1 MVGSFVVCYG
11 PYAATAMWFANAE
24 DSNKDYRLVAI
35 PAFFSKSSCVYN
47 PLIYAFMNKQV
58 RWTTQP
64 CWIIT
69 VHMQTNTNALPFCI
83 PVQCLHHGDCI
94 WQEDWWG
101 LRSFQ
106 QDRNLFCVCIN
117 YSTPH
122 LQLFWNCFPF
132 ILLLL
137 VQIPNIYTL
146 SRAEGVPLSWRHS
159 PLEGQTGGWYP
170 TIFSVQNWY
179 TFKYVY
185 FILFYFVMKNI
196 VISC

>member
-1 MVGSFVVCYG
+1 MVIVMVGSFVVCYA

-69 VHMQTNTNALPFCI
+69 VHMQTNTNTLPFVYSSSM
-83 PVQCLHHGDCI
+83 PASWRLYLARRLMRAQKFPARPKPLLYLHKLFYTPFTTFLD
-94 WQEDWWG
+94 
-101 LRSFQ
+101 LFSFS
-106 QDRNLFCVCIN
+106 L
-117 YSTPH
+117 P
-122 LQLFWNCFPF
+122 P
-132 ILLLL
+132 L

-146 SRAEGVPLSWRHS
+146 SRAEGVL
-159 PLEGQTGGWYP
+159 
-170 TIFSVQNWY
+170 
-179 TFKYVY
+179 
-185 FILFYFVMKNI
+185 
-196 VISC
+196 

>member
-1 MVGSFVVCYG
+1 MVGSFVICYG

-58 RWTTQP
+58 RWTSQP

-69 VHMQTNTNALPFCI
+69 VHMQTNTNTLPFCI

-106 QDRNLFCVCIN
+106 QDRNIFCVCIN

-122 LQLFWNCFPF
+122 LQLFWTCFPF
-132 ILLLL
+132 ILPLL
-137 VQIPNIYTL
+137 VQIHLQHLVKGRGSLFVLKTQSAEWPN
-146 SRAEGVPLSWRHS
+146 WRVISYHLFCAKLVYLQIR
-159 PLEGQTGGWYP
+159 P
-170 TIFSVQNWY
+170 F
-179 TFKYVY
+179 Y
-185 FILFYFVMKNI
+185 FIL
-196 VISC
+196 